1 MFAFAF
7 LSDDRTYTLPVGMQ
21 TYVNQFVKNWD
32 YLCASAVLVTIPSMV
47 VFLWAQ
53 RYLVGGLTTGG
64 VKG

>member
-1 MFAFAF
+1 
-7 LSDDRTYTLPVGMQ
+7 MQ

-32 YLCASAVLVTIPSMV
+32 YLCASAVLVSIPSLI